1 MRNIFLF
8 IRIYSN
14 LIFFILL
21 MSVALYMLFT
31 YNRYHHT
38 AYSKVAAEVTG
49 RISTKYNNVEYYF
62 HLKKTNDS
70 LVKAN
75 EQLYN
80 RLRENY
86 EIPDTVN
93 RLAIDS
99 IRFDSIKTARKY
111 IYMQAKVT
119 RNSISQLNNYIIVH
133 RGVLQGIHPDMG
145 VIGINNS
152 VVGTVMEVSDN
163 YAVIMSLLHQQS
175 SISARLK
182 KGGETGTIIWD
193 GKAPDVL
200 ILKDIN
206 KTAKISQGDTI
217 ITSGFSEK
225 FPQGLL
231 LGYVKDI
238 IVDKSSSTYTVRII
252 PGANFNNL
260 QYVYIIDNLQQQEPS
275 QLLKKVTT
283 R

>member
-1 MRNIFLF
+1 
-8 IRIYSN
+8 
-14 LIFFILL
+14 
-21 MSVALYMLFT
+21 MLFT

-38 AYSKVAAEVTG
+38 AYSQVAAEVTG
-49 RISTKYNNVEYYF
+49 RISTQYDNVEYYF
-62 HLKKTNDS
+62 HLKRTNDS

-75 EQLYN
+75 EVLYN

-119 RNSISQLNNYIIVH
+119 RNSVSQPNNYIIVH
-133 RGVLQGIHPDMG
+133 RGLLQGIQPDMG
-145 VIGINNS
+145 AISMNNS
-152 VVGTVMEVSDN
+152 VIGTVMEVSDN
-163 YAVIMSLLHQQS
+163 YAVIMSLLHRQS
-175 SISARLK
+175 NLSARLK

-193 GKAPDVL
+193 GKNTHIL
-200 ILKDIN
+200 TLKDIN
-206 KTAKISQGDTI
+206 KTAKISQGDTVL
-217 ITSGFSEK
+217 TSGFSEK

-231 LGYVKDI
+231 VGYVKDI
-238 IVDKSSSTYTVRII
+238 IVDKTSSTYSVRII
-252 PGANFNNL
+252 PGANFENL
-260 QYVYIIDNLQQQEPS
+260 EYAYIIDNLQKMEPQ

-283 R
+283 K